1 MAPWRQAAVASR
13 TGAHHPFDILSIV
26 SAAAPPPLLLGLP
39 HLHLREVDSTNV
51 RAQRLAVSGAPHG
64 TLVTA
69 AAQTAGH
76 GRQGRA
82 WVTPPGCAL
91 ACSLVLRDPPRLLP
105 MLAALAVADVAERVD
120 AAGRSAAIKWPND
133 VLLDGRKVAGILAEG
148 RPQEGWV
155 VLGIGVNVAVA
166 EDAFPPELRAIA
178 TSLGCAPTQLE
189 AVLELLLERL
199 DHWLAAAPADA
210 MDAYR
215 ARDALAGREIT
226 WNGGHGTAAGVADDG
241 RLRVRP
247 ADGETGEELLL
258 DAGEVHLG
266 TGRSP
271 A

>member
-1 MAPWRQAAVASR
+1 MS
-13 TGAHHPFDILSIV
+13 
-26 SAAAPPPLLLGLP
+26 LGIP
-39 HLHLREVDSTNV
+39 RLHLREVDSTNV

-64 TLVTA
+64 ALVTA

-82 WVTPPGCAL
+82 WVTPPGRAL

-105 MLAALAVADVAERVD
+105 MIAALAVADVAERLD
-120 AAGRSAAIKWPND
+120 AAGRQAQIKWPND

-155 VLGIGVNVAVA
+155 VLGIGLNVAVE
-166 EDAFPPELRAIA
+166 EDGFPPELRTIA
-178 TSLGCAPTQLE
+178 TSLGREPTELE
-189 AVLELLLERL
+189 PALALLLSRL
-199 DHWLAAAPADA
+199 DHWLAAPPEQA

-215 ARDALAGREIT
+215 ARDALAGREIS
-226 WNGGHGTAAGVADDG
+226 WRGGRGTALGVADDG

-247 ADGETGEELLL
+247 TNASEEQLL

-266 TGRSP
+266 TAVRG
-271 A
+271 